1 MNPNIEKD
9 CAEHNMSLVSR
20 KELKITGVRQ
30 ILNFDDTTVAFI
42 TSAGELEIG
51 GESLN
56 IDTLDLNRGV
66 ASVTGNII
74 EMSYI
79 SDRQTK
85 KRKFR
90 S

>member
-1 MNPNIEKD
+1 MNPNIEID
-9 CAEHNMSLVSR
+9 CAEHNLSLVSR

-42 TSAGELEIG
+42 TSAGELEIE

-74 EMSYI
+74 VMSYI
-79 SDRQTK
+79 NDRQTK